1 MEEKKADNK
10 IINTRIKISNLED
23 NLHQTKKGLSNLE
36 LLEDNFSRI
45 NRNLN
50 ECLDLLN
57 ISVKN
62 KRVNNKLQSI
72 CDESN
77 VFYGKTKVNLEDE
90 RDLILK
96 QINDIDEKIDE
107 LNKTLKDELNKE
119 EFEEKVEEEL
129 KEETDK
135 E

>member
-62 KRVNNKLQSI
+62 KRINNKLQSI